1 MTTVSLP
8 HASLT
13 IPLALALTSVGAAP
27 SLAQLSSLPGVG
39 SVTGQTTLI
48 NPPLNATLNPFTTSG
63 GAVVPP
69 LESDVTAFLWL
80 EQTDFNLTSNLLADI
95 TVPGFYNQQS
105 QLPAANGTIAA
116 GTKINSY
123 YLYTNAVGTQPLG
136 PTNPTYTGVINFEE
150 EIIGLFTTAANV
162 TLSGDIF
169 ELPGTIYLPGNAQ
182 GLGTTLSPLRD
193 QLNLSADLK
202 QLAFTFTTGPA
213 SDQIRILTKAAT
225 PFVST
230 PEPSNLVGLGL
241 IGLGVF
247 FKGRLTK
254 KKQAPKDA

>member
-1 MTTVSLP
+1 
-8 HASLT
+8 
-13 IPLALALTSVGAAP
+13 
-27 SLAQLSSLPGVG
+27 
-39 SVTGQTTLI
+39 
-48 NPPLNATLNPFTTSG
+48 
-63 GAVVPP
+63 
-69 LESDVTAFLWL
+69 
-80 EQTDFNLTSNLLADI
+80 
-95 TVPGFYNQQS
+95 
-105 QLPAANGTIAA
+105 
-116 GTKINSY
+116 
-123 YLYTNAVGTQPLG
+123 
-136 PTNPTYTGVINFEE
+136 
-150 EIIGLFTTAANV
+150 
-162 TLSGDIF
+162 
-169 ELPGTIYLPGNAQ
+169 
-182 GLGTTLSPLRD
+182 LGTTLSPLRD